1 MAKELNVR
9 TQEGIER
16 IDIRGD
22 GLLWVNM
29 KYLTKSV
36 VYTGDVRL
44 LPEVLTGDIIGNALS
59 LKLKELRSHGT
70 TNILFACEPS
80 DANWTY
86 VPCPDLRAHRIIN
99 TGRLSANNTSPA
111 LRENGLST
119 SVMEFT
125 GKVSEPE
132 PCDEAVKIP
141 GFGHMIGYNYK
152 QDTYVVHKPDTKEA
166 ITAAKK
172 ILESSGIFLTGRF
185 AEWEYYNMDTA
196 INSALVT
203 SSQIIKYL

>member
-1 MAKELNVR
+1 
-9 TQEGIER
+9 
-16 IDIRGD
+16 
-22 GLLWVNM
+22 M

-44 LPEVLTGDIIGNALS
+44 LPEVLNGDIIGNALS
-59 LKLKELRSHGT
+59 FKLKELRSHGT

-80 DANWTY
+80 DTNWTY
-86 VPCPDLRAHRIIN
+86 LPNPDLRAHRIIN
-99 TGRLSANNTSPA
+99 TGSLSPNNTSPA

-132 PCDEAVKIP
+132 ACDEAAKIP

-152 QDTYVVHKPDTKEA
+152 QDTYVVHKSDTKEV
-166 ITAAKK
+166 ITAVKK